1 MKGVLTM
8 EYIIKDL
15 EYTTFAGGKMEKT
28 KFNMNPDIPM
38 SMRYMFVKDFCT
50 KVIDTLYNAKDEV
63 FHFELLDLMFNYYVV
78 SYFTDIEMADIIN
91 TESDSY
97 IDELDNFINGSDIVS
112 VMMNYINVDTIDK
125 LYETVLY
132 NIECKTGVKINKID
146 KTINSIL
153 KTVERAVG
161 KIDIDKLMETST
173 KLNGISGQLT
183 PKKILEAYSNTDMF
197 KANRDERIK
206 QVKSQTKKQ
215 TKTATKTEDKK

>member
-1 MKGVLTM
+1 M

-15 EYTTFAGGKMEKT
+15 EYTTFAGGEMEKT
-28 KFNMNPDIPM
+28 KFNMNPDITM

-50 KVIDTLYNAKDEV
+50 KVIDTLYNGKDEV

-91 TESDSY
+91 TESDNY
-97 IDELDNFINGSDIVS
+97 IDELDSFINGSDIVS
-112 VMMNYINVDTIDK
+112 VVMNYINVDTIDR
-125 LYETVLY
+125 LYETILY

-146 KTINSIL
+146 KTINNIL

-161 KIDIDKLMETST
+161 KIDVEKLMETSN
-173 KLNGISGQLT
+173 KLNGISSQLT
-183 PKKILEAYSNTDMF
+183 PEKILEAYSNTDMF

-215 TKTATKTEDKK
+215 TKTATKTATKTEDKK